1 MNIENIVTIDV
12 NFKPETYILKYNLIL
27 LENSKITTEQLLRLM
42 ESFYNQAPKSF
53 TFIFD
58 FSSDVYNLVD
68 FTPILD
74 YIEECNYPEWPYH
87 TCNPIYLGNTG
98 VPTATTQRLNICS
111 DIVQSFF
118 GDYGVCQI
126 ENVYCDMQEK

>member
-1 MNIENIVTIDV
+1 MDIENTVTINV
-12 NFKPETYILKYNLIL
+12 NLKPETYILKYNLIL

-58 FSSDVYNLVD
+58 FSSDVNNLVD
-68 FTPILD
+68 FTPIMD
-74 YIEECNYPEWPYH
+74 YVEEHGYPEWSYH
-87 TCNPIYLGNTG
+87 VCNPIWLGNTD

-111 DIVQSFF
+111 DVVQSFF
-118 GDYGVCQI
+118 GNYGICQI
-126 ENVYCDMQEK
+126 ENVYCEMQEK